1 MATHFSIFVWKIPWT
16 GEPGGLQSTG
26 LQSQTQLKRLSIA
39 QHIAMFGTKDQKPFF
54 LLMLSLFKTFKNL
67 L

>member
-1 MATHFSIFVWKIPWT
+1 MATHSSILVWKITWT
-16 GEPGGLQSTG
+16 GDPGGLQSTG

-39 QHIAMFGTKDQKPFF
+39 QHITMFDTKDQKP
-54 LLMLSLFKTFKNL
+54 LSVNAFSFKTFKNL